1 MANSN
6 RYSRCDRCGVRI
18 RAADDHG
25 EPPLT
30 LCRSCRERYY
40 DHCAA
45 CGCFAE
51 RELLHYPNNGNE
63 GYCDECYAR
72 YFHNS

>member
-1 MANSN
+1 MTSKAG
-6 RYSRCDRCGVRI
+6 YSRCDRCGIRI
-18 RAADDHG
+18 RAADDQG

-40 DHCAA
+40 DHCAV

-51 RELLHYPNNGNE
+51 RELLHYPGSGGT
-63 GYCDECYAR
+63 GYCDECFAR
-72 YFHNS
+72 CFHIN